1 MKTKKMI
8 VGVLSG
14 FGPELENPFTKIVGH
29 GVDVTQL
36 CNWKVDLWTKENAK
50 KIKKYAKDS
59 KIRINSFW
67 SGYTGPAVWNFIE
80 GPTTLGLVPPEYR
93 KQRIA
98 DLKKGADFAEMIGA
112 PAIVTHCG
120 FIPEYPADPLYQG
133 TLDAIGEV
141 AEYCKKKGLGFW
153 FETGQET
160 PTTLLRVIEDLAL
173 DNLGINFDTANVI
186 LYGKANPLDALDVF
200 GKYVRC
206 LHAKDGM
213 YPTNGRNLGHE
224 VPVGKGKSQYSKHL

>member
-29 GVDVTQL
+29 GVDVTQV

-153 FETGQET
+153 HRACGEM
-160 PTTLLRVIEDLAL
+160 L
-173 DNLGINFDTANVI
+173 
-186 LYGKANPLDALDVF
+186 VF
-200 GKYVRC
+200 F
-206 LHAKDGM
+206 
-213 YPTNGRNLGHE
+213 
-224 VPVGKGKSQYSKHL
+224 